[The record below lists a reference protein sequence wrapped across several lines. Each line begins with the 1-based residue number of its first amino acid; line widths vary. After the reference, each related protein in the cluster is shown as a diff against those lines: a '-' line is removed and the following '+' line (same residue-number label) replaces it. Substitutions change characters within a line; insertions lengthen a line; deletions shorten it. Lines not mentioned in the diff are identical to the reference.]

1 MLLYVLLNKLTVF
14 LLHQLF
20 YYFCW
25 TQPFVWKALSY
36 VALVLYSTSSR
47 WKQQPKRSHVH
58 SYSFPPKLSAH
69 QRHWIM
75 QIVFS
80 CTSEHRK
87 THIWHERD
95 SLSFVC
101 GFSEKAAAPALLCLF
116 AAWGLKPLPFRHP
129 CHRCC
134 LSNVSLKRRWDSGTF
149 APLDAARQQP
159 QPLPAFKQWN
169 QTLSMQKGSL
179 FSPSR
184 CRQSSVLLIHLPRL
198 SPVSNDS
205 KSSSV
210 TAFWRASSHIS
221 ARPTHLSA
229 ENKVMMICQ
238 DHFVLEICH
247 SRLLHHCGTQKRT
260 VMLVVMCMHVKFVVK
275 SHWSAGNITF
285 IITVV

>member
-14 LLHQLF
+14 LLHQSIH
-20 YYFCW
+20 YFCW

-116 AAWGLKPLPFRHP
+116 AAWGLKPLPFPHP

-134 LSNVSLKRRWDSGTF
+134 LSNVSIKRRWDSGTF
-149 APLDAARQQP
+149 ALLDAA
-159 QPLPAFKQWN
+159 N
-169 QTLSMQKGSL
+169 
-179 FSPSR
+179 
-184 CRQSSVLLIHLPRL
+184 
-198 SPVSNDS
+198 
-205 KSSSV
+205 
-210 TAFWRASSHIS
+210 TAAT
-221 ARPTHLSA
+221 AVACL
-229 ENKVMMICQ
+229 
-238 DHFVLEICH
+238 
-247 SRLLHHCGTQKRT
+247 
-260 VMLVVMCMHVKFVVK
+260 
-275 SHWSAGNITF
+275 
-285 IITVV
+285 